1 MQRPG
6 RSGLVFRKTLWLPKQ
21 RVGKLCAASRRSGV
35 IAGDGGLVKQT
46 TGDGFMQKKLLA
58 LAVASALAPAAAF
71 AQSTVEIYGRANL
84 GLDTFKAEGATVATA
99 NFKSR
104 VRVYDQGSRLGFRVN
119 ESLGGGMRAFV
130 VLETGV
136 NIDRGDNLGQTN
148 SAANTSSGFW
158 ASRASY
164 AGIGGDWGD
173 VRFGRQ
179 DVWWS
184 NGVIAQTGANYINT
198 AADGVTTGGFQSVAA
213 PSARTANV
221 ASYNT
226 PTWGGFNAS
235 VYFAPNGSNDQ
246 QTGSEGTA
254 YTGTGQKKASLYDIT
269 ARYTGGPFR
278 AQFDW
283 AVHNYLSTDPAP
295 QREDSGMKVGVGWA
309 YAPGSQISAVFE
321 KLTNKNATSLF
332 GVGVE
337 ERKVDMWM
345 LNWEHMLGQWQ
356 LLAQYVQTG
365 DVKGLTADPG
375 QTKAKAYTVGAKYF
389 LSKRTGV
396 YASYNKIDNQANA
409 WADYTGGAVSSANLV
424 QANRGADPTIMAIG
438 LMHNF

>member
-1 MQRPG
+1 
-6 RSGLVFRKTLWLPKQ
+6 
-21 RVGKLCAASRRSGV
+21 
-35 IAGDGGLVKQT
+35 
-46 TGDGFMQKKLLA
+46 MQKKLLA
-58 LAVASALAPAAAF
+58 LAVASALAPAAAL

-84 GLDTFKAEGATVATA
+84 GVDMYEAKGSTVAGA
-99 NFKSR
+99 SFKSR
-104 VRVYDQGSRLGFRVN
+104 ARVYDQGSRLGFRVN

-148 SAANTSSGFW
+148 TAVNASSGFW

-184 NGVIAQTGANYINT
+184 NGVIAQQGANYINT
-198 AADGVTTGGFQSVAA
+198 AADSLTTGSFQSVAV
-213 PSARTANV
+213 PSTRTPNV
-221 ASYNT
+221 ASYNS
-226 PTWGGFNAS
+226 PTFGGFNAS
-235 VYFAPNGSNDQ
+235 VYWAPNGSSDVS
-246 QTGSEGTA
+246 SEGSA
-254 YTGTGQKKASLYDIT
+254 FTGTGQKKANLFDIT

-278 AQFDW
+278 AQLDW
-283 AVHNYLSTDPAP
+283 AEHKLQSTDPAP
-295 QREDSGMKVGVGWA
+295 QRKDDGLKVGLGWA
-309 YAPGSQISAVFE
+309 YAPGSQISGVFE
-321 KLTNKNATSLF
+321 KLTNKDAPTLF
-332 GVGVE
+332 GAAGTFE
-337 ERKVDMWM
+337 ERKVDMWL

-356 LLAQYVQTG
+356 LLAQYLQTG
-365 DVKGLTADPG
+365 QVKGLNADPG
-375 QTKAKAYTVGAKYF
+375 NTKAKAYTIAAKYF

-396 YASYNKIDNQANA
+396 YASYNKITNEANA